1 VTLAILIPTGVAIS
15 SFVMVTSLEIQPSG
29 ARTGVKPAALVAA
42 RTWRS
47 AASSG
52 TGSTSTSIMNTAIIC
67 RLVVRSRAARAGKD
81 ITRRVIGRKEHRCSV
96 STCARAPGIV

>member
-1 VTLAILIPTGVAIS
+1 MTLAILIPTGVAIS

-52 TGSTSTSIMNTAIIC
+52 TGSTSTSIMNTAIYFAGWSSPPGLRGWKGC
-67 RLVVRSRAARAGKD
+67 NNAARN
-81 ITRRVIGRKEHRCSV
+81 R
-96 STCARAPGIV
+96 

>member
-1 VTLAILIPTGVAIS
+1 MTLAILIPTGVAIS

-52 TGSTSTSIMNTAIIC
+52 TGSTSTSIMNTAIYLQSGRPLSGC
-67 RLVVRSRAARAGKD
+67 ARCGKD
-81 ITRRVIGRKEHRCSV
+81 ITWRVL
-96 STCARAPGIV
+96 